1 MSGLIESIIKWFK
14 SLFGGGQTEPVRRQA
29 TSGQSVMPRELIARV
44 LEECDRNAMEYSDTK
59 RQLPCTFSV
68 FLSEED
74 FSFFYASNREEVEGE
89 IMANLRQYSQQTGDL
104 MKVPS
109 VTLRV
114 DTALN
119 KGEFR
124 VETSFDAA
132 QVPPTPEFEPIYQE
146 PSVPAANP
154 VADDGLATQ
163 PGTGTPSLEDDAS
176 ELGLSTPPLV
186 VEPVFQ
192 IVAADGTAYLV
203 SDQDVVGI
211 LRDKSRPRPT
221 IALKPTP
228 DLKFCSQ
235 RHGQFLRCDD
245 GSFAY
250 QNLSSNGTVL
260 TRGETSLT
268 LGPDDDPVVL
278 AHGDKLVL
286 GSGNAA
292 LTFEVNEG

>member
-1 MSGLIESIIKWFK
+1 MKDKLFSNRKVYITAII
-14 SLFGGGQTEPVRRQA
+14 VA
-29 TSGQSVMPRELIARV
+29 VALIAIGIFGVWRAFARFDKSIMTEKDAQISS
-44 LEECDRNAMEYSDTK
+44 LMRSDDINIENSIKAFEREADTFLG
-59 RQLPCTFSV
+59 RQML
-68 FLSEED
+68 
-74 FSFFYASNREEVEGE
+74 RE
-89 IMANLRQYSQQTGDL
+89 A
-104 MKVPS
+104 
-109 VTLRV
+109 LRV
-114 DTALN
+114 WD
-119 KGEFR
+119 E
-124 VETSFDAA
+124 
-132 QVPPTPEFEPIYQE
+132 
-146 PSVPAANP
+146 
-154 VADDGLATQ
+154 
-163 PGTGTPSLEDDAS
+163 EDDAS